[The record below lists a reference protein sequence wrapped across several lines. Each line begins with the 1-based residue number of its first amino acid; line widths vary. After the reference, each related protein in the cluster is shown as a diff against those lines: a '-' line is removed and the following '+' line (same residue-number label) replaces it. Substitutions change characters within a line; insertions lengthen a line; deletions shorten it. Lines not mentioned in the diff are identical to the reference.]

1 MLPED
6 HPDAWNVAAGSSHW
20 SPQQQAEMPSGAS
33 LVVTPAMEALSR
45 GMPSAIR
52 RGAII
57 LVSGPSGSGKTTAVE
72 AAIAVTPMPAVRVE
86 LEPRT
91 RTVLLWV
98 VLATALTG
106 CTSSGAAHEL
116 RGHIRDYLTAH
127 PTLIVVDEAQN
138 VGLNALLNLRW
149 LAGLGLHFTLLL
161 AGAGLNEYVAKEP
174 QLASRVSR
182 RILLDA
188 QPPAW
193 MIPAVR
199 QFHPVFAQMPQDL
212 LLEIDEVYGRGLW
225 RPWAHLAA
233 TLVNDFGVKKATRED
248 VHAAIHSISGRPPW

>member
-91 RTVLLWV
+91 RNVLLWV

-106 CTSSGAAHEL
+106 
-116 RGHIRDYLTAH
+116 
-127 PTLIVVDEAQN
+127 
-138 VGLNALLNLRW
+138 
-149 LAGLGLHFTLLL
+149 
-161 AGAGLNEYVAKEP
+161 
-174 QLASRVSR
+174 
-182 RILLDA
+182 
-188 QPPAW
+188 
-193 MIPAVR
+193 
-199 QFHPVFAQMPQDL
+199 
-212 LLEIDEVYGRGLW
+212 
-225 RPWAHLAA
+225 
-233 TLVNDFGVKKATRED
+233 
-248 VHAAIHSISGRPPW
+248 